1 MSALEQ
7 EILERIAQLDDATKL
22 RLLEWLD
29 EYALDEHDADLQEND
44 SLKTA
49 LLRAEEARNSGGDRN
64 FPTAA
69 QILDEIREER
79 LNDLM
84 GNR

>member
-29 EYALDEHDADLQEND
+29 LHASTDEPIEATSESLIELGATFAEKYGPNHFGSAADVLN
-44 SLKTA
+44 
-49 LLRAEEARNSGGDRN
+49 
-64 FPTAA
+64 
-69 QILDEIREER
+69 EIREER

-84 GNR
+84 GNA